1 MGTIAQL
8 FESGEHAAK
17 KGMFN
22 NMVMLARVD
31 GKVDEAE
38 LQLLTRIAKRL
49 SLTPEQIREIIE
61 HPDEYPMIPPV
72 TIEDRADRFVQFV
85 EMINAD
91 GSIDPREEVLINK
104 YGIALGYTQ
113 ENIDLIEP
121 KIKGLFEG
129 HVSREQILA
138 EIVSLVS

>member
-49 SLTPEQIREIIE
+49 SLTPEQVREIIE
-61 HPDEYPMIPPV
+61 HPDNYPMIPPV
-72 TIEDRADRFVQFV
+72 TIEDRADRFVQFI

-91 GSIDPREEVLINK
+91 GNVDPREEDLIMK
-104 YGIALGYTQ
+104 YGIALGYT
-113 ENIDLIEP
+113 ETEVNTIEP
-121 KIKGLFEG
+121 HIKELFAGKIGRDAVL
-129 HVSREQILA
+129 QTILA
-138 EIVSLVS
+138 EIN

>member
-61 HPDEYPMIPPV
+61 HPGDYPMIPPV
-72 TIEDRADRFVQFV
+72 TIEDRADRFVQFI

-91 GSIDPREEVLINK
+91 GVVDPKEEELIMK
-104 YGIALGYTQ
+104 YGIALGYSEDEVNT
-113 ENIDLIEP
+113 IEP
-121 KIKGLFEG
+121 HVKELFAG
-129 HVSREQILA
+129 NIGRDAVLQTIL
-138 EIVSLVS
+138 EELN

>member
-8 FESGEHAAK
+8 FESGEHASK

-38 LQLLTRIAKRL
+38 LQLLTKMAKRL

-61 HPDEYPMIPPV
+61 HPDDYPMIPPV
-72 TIEDRADRFVQFV
+72 NVDERADRFVQFV
-85 EMINAD
+85 EMISVD
-91 GSIDPREEVLINK
+91 GNIDPREEELIQK
-104 YGIALGYTQ
+104 YGIALGFKQ
-113 ENIDLIEP
+113 NEIDLIEP
-121 KIKGLFEG
+121 HIKQMFDG
-129 HVSREQILA
+129 HISREEILKTILT
-138 EIVSLVS
+138 EL